1 MQERPPKPCRRRDCP
16 AQAGRPRRRARWE
29 ALCHTADRDG
39 ATRRSLRAGIKKS
52 IGRLRKEPLDVFASI
67 RCSVDRASP
76 STTHEVSSNV
86 VRVAGRLTGTGGSNP
101 FSSTGDSYKPDHS
114 DRSGAGRRGARETG
128 ECRWIGGNADDDH
141 SQRNPPPCLPAP
153 PSSLPS
159 GGLPGRDLVTS
170 ANTGFAMH
178 DGEGRQIGW

>member
-1 MQERPPKPCRRRDCP
+1 GVWL
-16 AQAGRPRRRARWE
+16 GRPCAPRPTYPRMSSE
-29 ALCHTADRDG
+29 
-39 ATRRSLRAGIKKS
+39 LR
-52 IGRLRKEPLDVFASI
+52 
-67 RCSVDRASP
+67 
-76 STTHEVSSNV
+76 
-86 VRVAGRLTGTGGSNP
+86 GRLTGIGGSNP

-178 DGEGRQIGW
+178 DGEGRQIGR